1 MSFGLF
7 EANVTSDE
15 ENKRQVREAANKLA
29 AATYDVR
36 ERFGP
41 FLFAARD
48 LAEYNDRLAL
58 SKNDI
63 LKTIEPHV
71 FPRTGTVRRV
81 LKPLENE
88 FKSRRTA
95 MTRTADW
102 GLDPNKVPSGPAMD
116 AYEGKDTLSPY
127 PGAVGSPPNRSV
139 PMPPSGGTSTVL
151 SPSMSMSEAVNLGDA
166 GAQARGETPQNS
178 APATGGAGVNTV
190 TPPTPSSDAA
200 GSNVSATG
208 TDASGSD
215 WSPNGNTDAIGA
227 GDYQIQS
234 GDTLTSI
241 SERSGVSVDDL
252 ASGNN
257 IDNPDMIY
265 AGDSLNIPGLGGDG
279 SSSDSS
285 AAAPSPAADSAP
297 LAAEAGGSGSGGVSG
312 TGLAPVAPLPDLNG
326 AQNTNPGLTAVS
338 NRRAAARR
346 RAEFERNL
354 DTDETFKPS
363 SKELKPEGDFKGWL
377 DSVDQDAEDKVDR
390 NFGGTFPGGTEHDG
404 DPAKTDFVK
413 DATRRFASWCR
424 HNKVRI
430 TLASLDHYGPSDRE
444 YIAIAADLQR
454 LAAPGVPGSKP
465 KGPEWNSKGKP
476 KAQTKPDL
484 GTTDD
489 RSTRNLPG
497 GTPTSTLP
505 GQGSMMNAR
514 RRTAAPDYLQKAD
527 EALTNLLNQKA
538 EEFQQTIAPLQQALQ
553 TVQQAEQ
560 EAAAANPMNVM
571 PPAGTV
577 NVLPQSP
584 GSDPSGG
591 AGGGMDPSA
600 LAGLMGGG
608 DPSMGGGAPPGGGM
622 TDPTSQAQQ
631 MMARRGKARGASRP
645 RTANDPWAKVM
656 QHPFFNEDGWN
667 EGHVNYSRQQG
678 HTPEDF
684 LKEMQENRTKREQY
698 KKEWNGA
705 SLADIGKEHGI
716 HPARLREYADMGNF
730 TNLNAPLNARYE
742 QLARGVAQKYRPK
755 KPQVDYSDPS
765 SAQVGLTMANRRTA
779 ESVDQLWDKYVHEN
793 TVRGGLPDVDSFAS
807 QYKIGPKAR
816 KRIEQKALGG

>member
-36 ERFGP
+36 ERFGH

-81 LKPLENE
+81 LKPLETE

-102 GLDPNKVPSGPAMD
+102 GLDPSKVPSGPAMD
-116 AYEGKDTLSPY
+116 AYEGKDNSSPY

-166 GAQARGETPQNS
+166 GAQARGESPQNS

-190 TPPTPSSDAA
+190 TPPTPSSSAA
-200 GSNVSATG
+200 GSNVSAAGADT
-208 TDASGSD
+208 SGSD
-215 WSPNGNTDAIGA
+215 WSPNGNTDSIGA

-257 IDNPDMIY
+257 IADPDMIY
-265 AGDSLNIPGLGGDG
+265 AGDSLNIPGLGGDS

-297 LAAEAGGSGSGGVSG
+297 LAAEAGGSADPSSGGVAG

-326 AQNTNPGLTAVS
+326 AQNTNPGLTPTA
-338 NRRAAARR
+338 RRRAAAARR

-354 DTDETFKPS
+354 DTDETFSPS
-363 SKELKPEGDFKGWL
+363 DKELKPEGDFKGYL
-377 DSVDQDAEDKVDR
+377 KSVGQGAEGKADR
-390 NFGGTFPGGTEHDG
+390 NFGGTFPGGTEHDE

-424 HNKVRI
+424 HNKVRV

-454 LAAPGVPGSKP
+454 LAADNISPPSPGSWADTMPVPEDQTVATADQVAQGNMGTGKAARRRSAAPGVPGSKP
-465 KGPEWNSKGKP
+465 RGPEWNSKGKP
-476 KAQTKPDL
+476 KSQTKPDL
-484 GTTDD
+484 GTADD

-560 EAAAANPMNVM
+560 EAAAANPMSVM

-584 GSDPSGG
+584 GGDPSGG

-608 DPSMGGGAPPGGGM
+608 DPSMGGGAPPEGGGM
-622 TDPTSQAQQ
+622 DPTSQAQQ

-645 RTANDPWAKVM
+645 
-656 QHPFFNEDGWN
+656 
-667 EGHVNYSRQQG
+667 
-678 HTPEDF
+678 
-684 LKEMQENRTKREQY
+684 L
-698 KKEWNGA
+698 
-705 SLADIGKEHGI
+705 
-716 HPARLREYADMGNF
+716 
-730 TNLNAPLNARYE
+730 
-742 QLARGVAQKYRPK
+742 
-755 KPQVDYSDPS
+755 
-765 SAQVGLTMANRRTA
+765 TA
-779 ESVDQLWDKYVHEN
+779 ENVDQLWEKFTQES
-793 TVRGGLPDVDSFAS
+793 TMRGGQPDVDSFAAK
-807 QYKIGPKAR
+807 YRIGPKAR